1 MNGSL
6 LPILLESAM
15 RALIAAAAIWTGL
28 RVFRVRNVPAQKS
41 AWGLMLMAA
50 LAMPLVMHP
59 SWIPAWA
66 SVKLPASL
74 LSAKPSHAATAAVVS
89 RTASQL
95 DTLEAEMQ
103 EQVADEATSLQPAP
117 PTPSAKPGAPSDYE
131 TENLPS
137 SAAPIAEQPPIHPS
151 PMLASLLTPESML
164 TAAWNLYLG
173 VCAFLL
179 VRLLW
184 GMALSLTLWS
194 RAKPVDTPRELDF
207 PALIRVR
214 SSSVIGSPVNI
225 GSGILLPADFAEWDE
240 EKLRVVLAHELSH
253 IRQRDFYLQF
263 LAGFYAALTWFS
275 PLGWWLKR
283 KLSDLGE
290 AISDRAG
297 LAAAKSPSAYAGLL
311 LEFAALPR
319 PTLNGVGMAH
329 SRNLSHRIERIL
341 NEANFRLAFT
351 GRRRALLTVL
361 ISFVLIVATAMV
373 RVQAASAPQQASF
386 SRAALPQSQAPSS
399 AAVTGQ
405 STPEPAQITD
415 LSAGQAPA
423 AAASPEPAPA
433 PPMPAAS
440 PTPAPEASPAPA
452 APQAPEAGVQE
463 PLPVMPPMPPMPR
476 VHVDV
481 NIPEFAFKAEMFDD
495 AGRGRCFGD
504 GDSYAIVGDPGTKTR
519 FCGDWDGEGS
529 SDVDKARS
537 AAHGHFLLFRHE
549 GKLYIVDD
557 PATVTQLEAMDKAR
571 QDLSEQMRALSKQ
584 MRDAGQQARDAA
596 RDAARKARE
605 SADNL
610 PAPDL
615 SKEIA
620 ALDATAASL
629 KDKQGGTVSRQQL
642 QELQREIGELQRRV
656 FQAEFGNMNMKEFS
670 FDMSKFGE
678 EQGKYGQQMGK
689 LGAQMGQTMRENND
703 KIRSIIDESL
713 KEGKARPV
721 N

>member
-1 MNGSL
+1 MTGSL

-15 RALIAAAAIWTGL
+15 RALIAAAAIWAGL

-41 AWGLMLMAA
+41 AWGLMLMAG

-59 SWIPAWA
+59 SWLPAWA

-103 EQVADEATSLQPAP
+103 EQVADEASSLQPAP
-117 PTPSAKPGAPSDYE
+117 PASTAKPDAPSNYE
-131 TENLPS
+131 PESTPTS
-137 SAAPIAEQPPIHPS
+137 TAPIVQQPATHS
-151 PMLASLLTPESML
+151 SLMFTSLLTPERML
-164 TAAWNLYLG
+164 AAAWNLYLG

-184 GMALSLTLWS
+184 GLALSFSLWK
-194 RAKPVDTPRELDF
+194 RAKPVDTPVKLDF
-207 PALIRVR
+207 PAPIRVR
-214 SSSVIGSPVNI
+214 SSSLIGSPVNI
-225 GSGILLPADFAEWDE
+225 GSGILLPADYADWDE

-253 IRQRDFYLQF
+253 IRQRDFYLQ
-263 LAGFYAALTWFS
+263 LVAGLYAALTWFS

-297 LAAAKSPSAYAGLL
+297 LAVAKSPSAYAGLL

-329 SRNLSHRIERIL
+329 SRNLSHRIERLL
-341 NEANFRLAFT
+341 NEASFRLAFT

-361 ISFVLIVATAMV
+361 ISFALIAATAMV
-373 RVQAASAPQQASF
+373 RVEAASAPQQAS
-386 SRAALPQSQAPSS
+386 SSQAALPQNQAPSS

-405 STPEPAQITD
+405 STPEPAQVTD
-415 LSAGQAPA
+415 SAAGQATAPE
-423 AAASPEPAPA
+423 ASPEPAPA
-433 PPMPAAS
+433 PPMPAAVPS
-440 PTPAPEASPAPA
+440 PAPEASPAPA

-463 PLPVMPPMPPMPR
+463 PLPAMPPMPR
-476 VHVDV
+476 IHVDV
-481 NIPEFAFKAEMFDD
+481 NIPGPAFNAEVFDL

-519 FCGDWDGEGS
+519 FCGDWDDEGA

-557 PATVTQLEAMDKAR
+557 PAAVSQLEAMDKSR
-571 QDLSEQMRALSKQ
+571 LDLSDQMRALSKQ
-584 MRDAGQQARDAA
+584 MRDEGQQARE
-596 RDAARKARE
+596 AARKARE
-605 SADNL
+605 TANNIA
-610 PAPDL
+610 APDL
-615 SKEIA
+615 WKEIA

-629 KDKQGGTVSRQQL
+629 KDKQGGTVSREQL
-642 QELQREIGELQRRV
+642 QELQREISEIQRRV
-656 FQAEFGNMNMKEFS
+656 TEAQISASMKEFQS
-670 FDMSKFGE
+670 DMSKFGE

-689 LGAQMGQTMRENND
+689 LGAQMGQTVRENND

>member
-1 MNGSL
+1 MTGSL

-15 RALIAAAAIWTGL
+15 RALIAAAAIWAGL

-50 LAMPLVMHP
+50 LAMPLMMRP
-59 SWIPAWA
+59 SWLPAWA

-74 LSAKPSHAATAAVVS
+74 LSARTSHAATAAVVS
-89 RTASQL
+89 RTASEL
-95 DTLEAEMQ
+95 DTLEAEMR
-103 EQVADEATSLQPAP
+103 EQVADEASSLQPAP
-117 PTPSAKPGAPSDYE
+117 PASIAKPGAPSDYE
-131 TENLPS
+131 PESTPTSTAPTLQQPGTHS
-137 SAAPIAEQPPIHPS
+137 SPT
-151 PMLASLLTPESML
+151 LTSLLTPERML
-164 TAAWNLYLG
+164 AAAWNLYLG

-184 GMALSLTLWS
+184 GLALSFSLWK
-194 RAKPVDTPRELDF
+194 RAKPVDTPLELDF
-207 PALIRVR
+207 PAPIRVR
-214 SSSVIGSPVNI
+214 SSSLIGSPVNI
-225 GSGILLPADFAEWDE
+225 GSGILLPADYAEWDE

-263 LAGFYAALTWFS
+263 LAGLYAALTWFS

-297 LAAAKSPSAYAGLL
+297 LAVAKSPSAYAGLL

-319 PTLNGVGMAH
+319 PTLNGVAMAH
-329 SRNLSHRIERIL
+329 SRNLSHRIERLL
-341 NEANFRLAFT
+341 NEASFRLAFT

-361 ISFVLIVATAMV
+361 ISFVLIAATAMV
-373 RVQAASAPQQASF
+373 RVEAASAPQQAS
-386 SRAALPQSQAPSS
+386 SSQAALLQNQAPSS

-405 STPEPAQITD
+405 STPEPAQVTD
-415 LSAGQAPA
+415 SAAGQAPA
-423 AAASPEPAPA
+423 PAASREPAPA
-433 PPMPAAS
+433 PPMPAAA
-440 PTPAPEASPAPA
+440 PNTAPEASPAPA
-452 APQAPEAGVQE
+452 GPQAPEAGMQE
-463 PLPVMPPMPPMPR
+463 PLPVMPQMPPMPR
-476 VHVDV
+476 IHVDV
-481 NIPEFAFKAEMFDD
+481 NIPELAFKAEMYDD

-519 FCGDWDGEGS
+519 FCGDWDDEGS
-529 SDVDKARS
+529 RDVDKARS

-557 PATVTQLEAMDKAR
+557 PATVTQLEAMDMAR
-571 QDLSEQMRALSKQ
+571 QDLSDQMRALSKQ
-584 MRDAGQQARDAA
+584 MRDAGQQAREAA
-596 RDAARKARE
+596 HKARE
-605 SADNL
+605 TADNL

-670 FDMSKFGE
+670 GDMAKFGE
-678 EQGKYGQQMGK
+678 EQGKYGEQMGK
-689 LGAQMGQTMRENND
+689 LGAQMGQTVRENND